1 MTKATAIFISWI
13 VAYSIVTG
21 ILVTFQRYEVAFSLP
36 IQTLILTTIL
46 VPLMVLVVAPHS
58 LKLASAIA
66 GKYRKHRTDTDH
78 QNSSH

>member
-1 MTKATAIFISWI
+1 MTKAMAIFISWI
-13 VAYSIVTG
+13 VVYSFVTG

-66 GKYRKHRTDTDH
+66 GKCRKHRTGTDH
-78 QNSSH
+78 